1 MAPRVGEH
9 LAWLGPREDHVHDG
23 KDSEQ
28 VVTPAEGVR
37 ILGAEEAHAALAA
50 DRDEGDE
57 PEDREDRDDGTQ
69 PTPDL
74 SDAVDPIVRRRRGR
88 ARAASRS
95 EEHTS
100 EIQSRVDLVCRVLLD
115 NK

>member
-28 VVTPAEGVR
+28 VVTPGEGVR

-50 DRDEGDE
+50 DRDVRDE
-57 PEDREDRDDGTQ
+57 PDEVDELDDRGTTQ
-69 PTPDL
+69 PSLDL
-74 SDAVDPIVRRRRGR
+74 SDAERSDPPDAEPSGEVPPLPHWTEPPTG
-88 ARAASRS
+88 AVPA
-95 EEHTS
+95 
-100 EIQSRVDLVCRVLLD
+100 
-115 NK
+115 